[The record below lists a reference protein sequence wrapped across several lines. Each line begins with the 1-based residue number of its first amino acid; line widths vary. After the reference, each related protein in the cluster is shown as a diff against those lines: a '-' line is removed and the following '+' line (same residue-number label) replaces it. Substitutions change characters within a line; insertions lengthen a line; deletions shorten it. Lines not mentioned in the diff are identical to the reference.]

1 MNALL
6 SVSVILIL
14 VVFDQAL
21 LSPVREKIEQPK
33 FLDLVPKG
41 QSRCKFLKH
50 LQPNKNR

>member
-14 VVFDQAL
+14 VVFDHAS

-33 FLDLVPKG
+33 YLDLV
-41 QSRCKFLKH
+41 SRSQNNCKCFIKLSTAE
-50 LQPNKNR
+50 